1 MDRAEVSTLIRIRD
15 LLLECGE
22 SEVHLRVLDF
32 SRSSKERRKDVVR
45 LVNKNLP
52 GASGPVQRRLGRLL
66 MNILRTPFPHD
77 MP

>member
-52 GASGPVQRRLGRLL
+52 SASGPVQRRLGLLL
-66 MNILRTPFPHD
+66 MNLLQAPFPHD